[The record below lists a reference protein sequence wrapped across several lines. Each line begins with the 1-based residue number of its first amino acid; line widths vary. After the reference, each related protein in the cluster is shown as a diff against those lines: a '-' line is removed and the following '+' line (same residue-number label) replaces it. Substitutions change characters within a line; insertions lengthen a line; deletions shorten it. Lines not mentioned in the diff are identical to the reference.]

1 MKPRYFLSKILSK
14 CSNHHLIKAIMNN
27 LTTQRNPEIL
37 FLIKIVYDHTY
48 NFLVKTTH
56 LINKLKISSLKINFY
71 RIIFEYYSIKFLT
84 S

>member
-48 NFLVKTTH
+48 NFLEKNTH
-56 LINKLKISSLKINFY
+56 LIGYVLKRHNSRSPQFEFFLKF
-71 RIIFEYYSIKFLT
+71 
-84 S
+84 